1 MKEIDRYDGDYPYK
15 KSSVFTGKSE
25 KGYPIIERLNNGL
38 VFPEG
43 PQERLEF
50 KDMKMD

>member
-1 MKEIDRYDGDYPYK
+1 MKELDKYDGDYPYK

-38 VFPEG
+38 VF
-43 PQERLEF
+43 L
-50 KDMKMD
+50 KDLRKD